1 MEITSQHFQ
10 EREEFTLGALMEV
23 EEHKASKISE
33 MLGDLMDQSPS
44 IVCLVF
50 FPPCCDC
57 LCIYPRFKALHCNKL

>member
-50 FPPCCDC
+50 FSPM
-57 LCIYPRFKALHCNKL
+57 L